1 MSMQHAERAIRVLI
15 CNNYTLFRE
24 GIKAMLPP
32 GGPIEV
38 AGEACSA
45 LEAIGMLFESRA
57 DVVLMDLTM
66 PDLSAWEATRRI
78 KEIAP
83 GVAVVIVPLSEDQ
96 PMLFRCLNAGA
107 AGYVRSSDLQV
118 QLKSAIQTAYRS
130 SAHAA

>member
-1 MSMQHAERAIRVLI
+1 VAVGAETDEIIVRLERRASGVDFYGL
-15 CNNYTLFRE
+15 E
-24 GIKAMLPP
+24 E
-32 GGPIEV
+32 IEV

-107 AGYVRSSDLQV
+107 AGYVRSSDLPV